1 MKTPSSY
8 PNPQLR
14 GWSLPAGT
22 AMPNLWYR
30 LVRRL
35 LHVPMCALWKVRVFD
50 RRYEPAEGGAVYICN
65 HQSFLDP
72 MLMSFALRRPMN
84 YMARDSL
91 FRVPGLKHLIET
103 LNTFP
108 IRRGTA
114 DMAALRESMRR
125 LRTGGQ
131 LVIFAEGT
139 RTLDGKIAPFM
150 PGVAMLSKRAAK
162 WTVPVVIDGA
172 FECWPRWRAIPSLG
186 SIVVRFAKPIPQ
198 ADARKMSNRA
208 FVEHVREIL
217 IDMQADVRKR
227 SGRAPL
233 DYA

>member
-1 MKTPSSY
+1 MKGPSSY
-8 PNPQLR
+8 PNPQLY
-14 GWSLPAGT
+14 GWSLPAGV
-22 AMPNLWYR
+22 AKSNPWYS
-30 LVRRL
+30 LMRRL
-35 LHVPMCALWKVRVFD
+35 LHVPMCALWKVRVFN
-50 RRYEPAEGGAVYICN
+50 RRYEPTEGGAVYICN

-91 FRVPGLKHLIET
+91 FRVPGLKHLIGT

-108 IRRGTA
+108 VRRGTA
-114 DMAALRESMRR
+114 DMGALRESMRR
-125 LRTGGQ
+125 LKAGGQ

-150 PGVAMLSKRAAK
+150 SGVSMLSKRAAK

-172 FECWPRWRAIPSLG
+172 FECWPRWRAIPSTG

-198 ADARKMSNRA
+198 EDAKKMSNQA
-208 FVEHVREIL
+208 FAEHVRKII
-217 IDMQADVRKR
+217 IDTQTDVRKR
-227 SGRAPL
+227 IGRAPL